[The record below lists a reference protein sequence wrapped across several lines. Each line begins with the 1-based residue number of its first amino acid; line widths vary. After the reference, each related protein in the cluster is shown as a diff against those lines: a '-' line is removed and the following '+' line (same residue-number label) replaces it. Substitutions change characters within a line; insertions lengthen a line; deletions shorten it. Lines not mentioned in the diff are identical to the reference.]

1 MRTVTIGSLLALSL
15 VAGLAGHAD
24 AGQPHRKR
32 LHASQ
37 PSTHAPKVRDHKPGS
52 GVADTGYYEHVLEKV
67 PFGSKRW
74 WDIYEEQHGT
84 PD

>member
-1 MRTVTIGSLLALSL
+1 MKAATISALLALSL
-15 VAGLAGHAD
+15 AVGLAGHAD

-32 LHASQ
+32 FKASRQ
-37 PSTHAPKVRDHKPGS
+37 GTPAPKVGYPKSGS
-52 GVADTGYYEHVLEKV
+52 GQGAANYYEHVLEKV

-74 WDIYEEQHGT
+74 WSIYEEQHGT